1 MEDEALHPT
10 WVSCL
15 WEKVAVDIIYIL
27 PLYRYKYLVLARE
40 DVSSWVKGKALT
52 TASSTAVAK
61 FLFKDLVY
69 YYRLFRRLVVNRGPK
84 NKGLIKAFTKLYSIQ
99 RIVVLAYHP

>member
-1 MEDEALHPT
+1 M
-10 WVSCL
+10 
-15 WEKVAVDIIYIL
+15 VDIIYMP
-27 PLYRYKYLVLARE
+27 PLYRYKYLILARE
-40 DVSSWVKGKALT
+40 DVSSWVKERALT
-52 TASSTAVAK
+52 TASFAVVVK

-84 NKGLIKAFTKLYSIQ
+84 NKGLIKAFAELYSIQ